1 MIQALYDMRFAF
13 DSDNPFENDSTKTS
27 LNKLKKYLSEHADDF
42 TEIDYLDTSKYIMV
56 CPNLESIYGEKVDR
70 NNCKSEILNAEIK
83 KFIKDNIPKLPQ
95 DLQKWVNET
104 PKIIPTAAA
113 AITGAAVATTDT
125 VKSSVDT
132 VSNDI
137 DNALAEVGSAFAI
150 PPMDS
155 KFSQSLSMG
164 LHYDISSDKAISYEE
179 LCKLCM
185 NIARTKLVESNVE
198 RDPMVEQLE
207 KDKRKKLTYEIKRY
221 KSNKMID
228 ALVDEDISSM
238 SLEQLENTL
247 EQCVRYHENFKVLEI
262 SKLGLRAGGMIYDAA
277 FPEGVPIGK
286 NKRLVLKGVGKEVVN
301 TLFNGSTTTGI
312 AFQNILKKNNIHISD
327 ELLALVAFGEI
338 CLSKVE
344 IKTIEPEDNK
354 DGDKDKITMDNLNKI
369 SNEKNYSSE
378 KLQSID
384 SDDEY
389 SYSSDES
396 EDEK

>member
-56 CPNLESIYGEKVDR
+56 CPNLESIYGEKVER

-104 PKIIPTAAA
+104 PKIIPAAA
-113 AITGAAVATTDT
+113 TAITGAAIATDT

-344 IKTIEPEDNK
+344 IKTIEPDDNK
-354 DGDKDKITMDNLNKI
+354 DDDKDKITMDNLNKI